1 MKKTYKLQD
10 LCCANCAAKIEA
22 GLNRRPEI
30 TKATISFMTQKLI
43 LEVEDTYTEDEI
55 LEIAQKV
62 IRKVEPDCKIVRK

>member
-30 TKATISFMTQKLI
+30 AKATISFMTQKLI
-43 LEVEDTYTEDEI
+43 LEADDTYTEDQI

-62 IRKVEPDCKIVRK
+62 IRKVEPDCRIIRK